1 MDLIANFVC
10 WTQICNCL
18 LLTSYVV
25 ANYSHRRVLNVL
37 RYQAVELF
45 LASCVPNLHSNHLII
60 NVYGFRE
67 EINPDSSLNFK
78 AIRSLLKAKN
88 LPFTY
93 CRKCLMKIE
102 VLLMSSQ
109 LIDRQERLSCALR
122 TSNYSHSF

>member
-1 MDLIANFVC
+1 M
-10 WTQICNCL
+10 
-18 LLTSYVV
+18 
-25 ANYSHRRVLNVL
+25 
-37 RYQAVELF
+37 RYQAMKFF
-45 LASCVPNLHSNHLII
+45 LASCIPNLHSNHLII

-93 CRKCLMKIE
+93 YRKCLMKIE

-109 LIDRQERLSCALR
+109 LIDRQEIYQ
-122 TSNYSHSF
+122 NW